1 MKPIHQYLLPAL
13 IFLWL
18 GMSYPLHA
26 QDRLGQLEN
35 LPGPTDPT
43 RLDQFI
49 LEGMKEARVPGLAA
63 TVVKDG
69 KILWTGSYGWANV
82 GDKKPV
88 DEKTLFQLASIAK
101 TVTATVVMQLVEQ
114 DRISLDADINDL
126 LPFPIRNPRHPDVA
140 ITLRQLLTHT
150 SSLRDN
156 WSVLEGTWVQN
167 RDFPHSLAES
177 MARYFQPRGAYYSRG
192 RNFYEWAPGTNSRY
206 SNIAFALVAFIA
218 QSQAGVP
225 FEQLC
230 KEGIFD
236 PLGMEGCGYRLSKV
250 DQGQVAIPYIWR
262 ARAGQFRSLGH
273 HGYLDFPSGTLR
285 TSAPQ
290 LARFLLSFI
299 GDGQVDEARIL
310 KEQTIQ
316 LMRRTAFPRVAP
328 GQGLA
333 WYRDRVGGS
342 RVMGHD
348 GSDPG
353 VTTMMCFR
361 PADGVGVV
369 VLMNAEPENRHFEG
383 DVCKRLFKYAGATP

>member
-1 MKPIHQYLLPAL
+1 MKPHKCIQLAL
-13 IFLWL
+13 VILWL
-18 GMSYPLHA
+18 GMSCPLHA
-26 QDRLGQLEN
+26 QQQPDPLEN
-35 LPGPTDPT
+35 LPGPAEPT
-43 RLDQFI
+43 SLDRFI
-49 LEGMKEARVPGLAA
+49 LEGMKDARIPGLAA
-63 TVVKDG
+63 AVVKDG
-69 KILWTGSYGWANV
+69 KIHWTGAYGWANV
-82 GDKKPV
+82 REKRPV
-88 DEKTLFQLASIAK
+88 NDQTLFQLASISK
-101 TVTATVVMQLVEQ
+101 TITATAVMQLVEK
-114 DRISLDADINDL
+114 DHFSLDADINSL
-126 LPFPIRNPRHPDVA
+126 VPFPVRNPRHPEIP

-156 WSVLEGTWVQN
+156 WGILEGTWVQN

-177 MARYFQPRGAYYSRG
+177 MARYFTPGGRYYSRG
-192 RNFYEWAPGTNSRY
+192 KNFYEWAPGTKSRY
-206 SNIAFALVAFIA
+206 SNVAFALVALIA
-218 QSQAGVP
+218 QTQAGTS

-230 KEGIFD
+230 QQGIFA
-236 PLGMEGCGYRLSKV
+236 PLGMEGVGYRLTEV
-250 DQGQVAIPYIWR
+250 DQDQVAMPSTWR
-262 ARAGQFRSLGH
+262 ARAGQFRGLGH

-299 GDGQVDEARIL
+299 GSGQVDQTRIL
-310 KEQTIQ
+310 KQETAG
-316 LMRRTAFPRVAP
+316 LMRQSAFPRIAP

-361 PADGVGVV
+361 PADGIGVV

-383 DVCKRLFKYAGATP
+383 DVCKRLFKYAAATP